1 MPERDDVAVAQ
12 APDAAAA
19 SADPQEGPAFD
30 FRPETYKDAALVG
43 RLQRRI
49 AELADEIGRP
59 TKLMHICGTHE
70 HEIGRYALRDLLP
83 GSVEVLA
90 GPGCPVCVCD
100 NEYINMAIQLSLTP
114 GVILAS
120 FGDMLAVP
128 GSIPLKGERRGDVRM
143 SLLDA
148 RAQGGDV
155 RAVYS
160 VFDAAKLAR
169 ENPDR
174 EVVFFSVGFETTV
187 VAVAAMLKRGA
198 PENLTVIEANYYTPP
213 ATAILPQLD
222 GFDIEGFI
230 LPGHAAT
237 ITGLRVYEH
246 LNDHGI
252 ACAAGGFEPVD
263 VLASVASLLE
273 QIRDGEPIVANP
285 YQRLVKY
292 DGNERAKQELDEVF
306 ELAPIRWRG
315 IAEIPESGYKLREA
329 YRSYSAALR
338 FADRLDEA
346 ELAGAEHPKGCRCA
360 EVTLGQIRPD
370 ECGVFGKLCTPD
382 APYGPCMVS
391 HEGTCRAWYVYGM
404 HKEKLHV
411 ETA

>member
-1 MPERDDVAVAQ
+1 VT
-12 APDAAAA
+12 DAAGAVGA
-19 SADPQEGPAFD
+19 
-30 FRPETYKDAALVG
+30 FRPETYKDPELVAQ
-43 RLQRRI
+43 LSARI
-49 AELADEIGRP
+49 AELAAEIGRP
-59 TKLMHICGTHE
+59 VKLMHICGTHE
-70 HEIGRYALRDLLP
+70 HEIGRFALRDLLP
-83 GSVEVLA
+83 ESVTVLA

-114 GVILAS
+114 GVILCS

-128 GSIPLKGERRGDVRM
+128 GSIPLEGERRGDVRM

-148 RAQGGDV
+148 RARGGDV

-160 VFDAAKLAR
+160 VFDAKRIA
-169 ENPDR
+169 EQNPDK

-198 PENLTVIEANYYTPP
+198 PDNLSIIEANYYTPP
-213 ATAILPQLD
+213 ATSLLPELD
-222 GFDIEGFI
+222 GFDIEGFM
-230 LPGHAAT
+230 LPGHAVT

-246 LNDHGI
+246 LAERGI

-263 VLASVASLLE
+263 VMSAVVSLLE
-273 QIRDGEPIVANP
+273 QLRDGKPTVANP

-292 DGNERAKQELDEVF
+292 DGNEKAKRELDEVF

-315 IAEIPESGYKLREA
+315 IAEIPASGYWLREA
-329 YRSYSAALR
+329 YARYSAARR
-338 FADRLDEA
+338 FAGRLDPVA
-346 ELAGAEHPKGCRCA
+346 LRGAEHPKGCRCA

-370 ECGVFGKLCTPD
+370 ACGVFGKLCTPD
-382 APYGPCMVS
+382 SPYGPCMVS

-404 HKEKLHV
+404 HKERLQV
-411 ETA
+411 EAA

>member
-1 MPERDDVAVAQ
+1 MPEHRHTNLG
-12 APDAAAA
+12 APATTG
-19 SADPQEGPAFD
+19 QKGEY
-30 FRPETYKDAALVG
+30 RPETYRDAGLVAG
-43 RLQRRI
+43 LQQRI
-49 AELADEIGRP
+49 AEAAAQIGRP
-59 TKLMHICGTHE
+59 VKLMHICGTHE
-70 HEIGRYALRDLLP
+70 HEIGRFALRDLLP
-83 GSVEVLA
+83 ESVTVLA

-114 GVILAS
+114 GVVLAS

-128 GSIPLKGERRGDVRM
+128 GSIPLEGERRGDVRM

-148 RAQGGDV
+148 RARGGDV

-160 VFDAAKLAR
+160 VFDAKRLA
-169 ENPDR
+169 EQNPDKQ
-174 EVVFFSVGFETTV
+174 VVFFSVGFETTV

-198 PENLTVIEANYYTPP
+198 PENFSIIEANYYTPP
-213 ATAILPQLD
+213 ATSILPELD
-222 GFDIEGFI
+222 GFDIEGFL

-246 LNDHGI
+246 LAERGI
-252 ACAAGGFEPVD
+252 ACASGGFEPVD
-263 VLASVASLLE
+263 VMAAVLSLLE
-273 QIRDGEPIVANP
+273 QIRDDMPTIANP
-285 YQRLVKY
+285 YGRLVRY

-315 IAEIPESGYKLREA
+315 IAEIPDSGYKLRPA
-329 YRSYSAALR
+329 YQQFSAARR
-338 FADRLDEA
+338 FAGRLDPL
-346 ELAGAEHPKGCRCA
+346 ELRGAEHPKGCRCA

-370 ECGVFGKLCTPD
+370 QCGVFGKLCTPD
-382 APYGPCMVS
+382 SPYGPCMVS

-411 ETA
+411 ETV